1 MGEIGQKIRKLCQ
14 FLGLT
19 YSKQEKEDRNPI
31 KSRFLSS
38 LLLFP
43 LYGRWWF
50 TCNVIDHAVNMGY
63 FVNNA
68 GADDLQHFPR

>member
-1 MGEIGQKIRKLCQ
+1 MIRRKIHKLCQ
-14 FLGLT
+14 FLGLA
-19 YSKQEKEDRNPI
+19 YSKQEKKDRNPI

-43 LYGRWWF
+43 LDGCRWF
-50 TCNVIDHAVNMGY
+50 TCNVIDHAVNVGY

-68 GADDLQHFPR
+68 GADDL